1 MGFEYPQAL
10 LLILPAA
17 GLWLFLKRSKKTAV
31 INFPPARLSASE
43 LRPDRRQRY
52 LPLILASAALIS
64 LILAA
69 ANYRYAELKQ
79 QSRRESRWLMLVQDL
94 SGSMYRP
101 SGGEPGKTLGDVALD
116 GISSFIRQR
125 PPGDMIGLVAF
136 SSIAR
141 LLAPLTF
148 DRRILD
154 EKLKHLDRRDGSR
167 ISRQLA
173 VGGATNASYAVWLA
187 MCSFFM
193 MLPQE
198 ARPAYDELKDL
209 RYLLSGDN
217 RDPVTVPAALQGLG
231 REKGCAIILFTD
243 GRIKAGLADSRDR
256 KRGLPDFIKLMDF
269 LKRVGIRFYIIAVD
283 GKVDQEIAKAMGS
296 TPGRLFL
303 MPGHINRAAMRRIY
317 GEINT
322 LEKNRLLHLSETVP
336 RPTRPGF
343 MLAALFF
350 LTLFGII
357 KINPG
362 YRRWQG

>member
-10 LLILPAA
+10 LLGLVV
-17 GLWLFLKRSKKTAV
+17 GLWLFFKRSQNRTLIHFA
-31 INFPPARLSASE
+31 PAALFATE
-43 LRPDRRQRY
+43 LTPGRKQKY
-52 LPLILASAALIS
+52 LPYILAGSAVIS

-69 ANYRYAELKQ
+69 ANYRYADLHQ

-116 GISSFIRQR
+116 GISSFIKQR
-125 PPGDMIGLVAF
+125 PPEDMIGLVAF
-136 SSIAR
+136 SSVAR

-148 DRRILD
+148 DRRILHD
-154 EKLKHLDRRDGSR
+154 KLKHLDRRDASR

-193 MLPQE
+193 ILPQE
-198 ARPAYDELKDL
+198 ARPAFDELQDL
-209 RYLLSGDN
+209 RYLLAGDN
-217 RDPVTVPAALQGLG
+217 RNPVTVPAELKGLG
-231 REKGCAIILFTD
+231 RERGCAIILFTD
-243 GRIKAGLADSRDR
+243 GRIKAGTANSRDQ
-256 KRGLPDFIKLMDF
+256 KRGLPDFITLMDF
-269 LKRVGIRFYIIAVD
+269 LKRVGIRLYIIAVD
-283 GKVDQEIAKAMGS
+283 GKVDTGIAKAMNS

-303 MPGHINRAAMRRIY
+303 MPGHISRAAMRRVY

-322 LEKNRLLHLSETVP
+322 LEKNRLLELSETVP

-343 MLAALFF
+343 MLAALVFF
-350 LTLFGII
+350 ALFGIL
-357 KINPG
+357 KIRPG
-362 YRRWQG
+362 YSRW